1 MPSLAAEYGYFI
13 VARERVKLLIP
24 LVFFFFFRENVLV
37 YSDRFCNNIYIQI
50 QHVL

>member
-1 MPSLAAEYGYFI
+1 MSSLAAEYGYFI

-24 LVFFFFFRENVLV
+24 LDFFFFRENVLV